1 MEIAALVLLFAF
13 LGWIAFSWKRPT
25 TIVPLVS
32 REVCQAILQEKV
44 TFYNQLPQEVQE
56 TFVDRLLKFLSKVK
70 ITGVKC
76 TVEDEDRVFV
86 AASAIIP
93 IVGFPGWEYTNLN
106 EVLLYAGSFNQ
117 DFERHETAEK
127 PVLGMVGDG
136 PMQHVMILSQQA
148 LRAGFTNSTDKQNTG
163 IHEFIHLLDK
173 TDGEIDGVPE
183 SLLPY
188 KHVLPW
194 LKHMQESIRDILAN
208 RSDINPYGAT
218 NEAEFFAVAAEYFF
232 ERPDQLQ
239 TKHPELY
246 ALLERIF
253 RQQPIDRSEMP

>member
-13 LGWIAFSWKRPT
+13 LGWIAFSWKKPT
-25 TIVPLVS
+25 AIVPQLS
-32 REVCQAILQEKV
+32 RKVCQSILLEKV
-44 TFYNQLPQEVQE
+44 SLYKKLTAEGQE

-70 ITGVKC
+70 ITGVSC

-136 PMQHVMILSQQA
+136 PMQHVMVLSQQA
-148 LRAGFTNSTDKQNTG
+148 LREGFTNSTDKQNTG
-163 IHEFIHLLDK
+163 IHEFVHLLDK

-183 SLLPY
+183 SLLAY
-188 KHVLPW
+188 KHLVPW
-194 LKHMQESIRDILAN
+194 LKHMQASIRDIMADQ
-208 RSDINPYGAT
+208 SDINPYGAT

-232 ERPDQLQ
+232 ERPDLLQ
-239 TKHPELY
+239 AKHPELY
-246 ALLERIF
+246 TLLERIF
-253 RQQPIDRSEMP
+253 RQQPVDTSEMG

>member
-1 MEIAALVLLFAF
+1 MEIVALVLLFVF
-13 LGWIAFSWKRPT
+13 LGWIAFSWKKRNA
-25 TIVPLVS
+25 IVPESS
-32 REVCQAILQEKV
+32 REVYHAILLGKV
-44 TFYNQLPQEVQE
+44 KFYQQLPAEGQKVFMERV
-56 TFVDRLLKFLSKVK
+56 LKFLSKVK
-70 ITGVKC
+70 ITGVNC
-76 TVEDEDRVFV
+76 VVADEDRVFV

-117 DFERHETAEK
+117 DFDKHDTAEK

-136 PMQHVMILSQQA
+136 PMQHVMVLSQHA
-148 LRAGFTNSTDKQNTG
+148 LREGFINSTDKQNTG
-163 IHEFIHLLDK
+163 IHEFVHLLDK
-173 TDGEIDGVPE
+173 TDGEVDGVPE

-188 KHVLPW
+188 KHLVPW

-246 ALLERIF
+246 ALLEQIF
-253 RQQPIDRSEMP
+253 RQQPIDTSLN